1 MRAMQGLGHFRAAWC
16 FGLSLVVAALIAGAA
31 KADDIADFYRGKTV
45 TFLVGFPPSGGYYAY
60 SQLLTQFLGKHIP
73 GQPTVILQTMPGASS
88 LRLVQYLQT
97 AAAKD
102 GLTLGMFNRGLM
114 PQAKMK
120 PQEMNVDFTKLTW
133 IGSMANDISIC
144 TLWGAKGIS
153 TMAQLRQ
160 SSVIIGDT
168 SKDSGG
174 YIYASILHSLAPDNT
189 RTILGY
195 ATSGD
200 VWLAMEKGEV
210 DGNCNVWSSMKSQRS
225 QWFSEHKANILLQF
239 SKVKHPEL
247 QNVPTVFEFA
257 TSDDQKKALDFLT
270 ASDAISRPV
279 VAPLGIPDDRAKA
292 LRNAF
297 MATMKDPDLIAAA
310 KKEQL
315 DLAPLDGEATAKIA
329 ADIADSP
336 KDAIDLGKKMI
347 GIE

>member
-1 MRAMQGLGHFRAAWC
+1 MSA
-16 FGLSLVVAALIAGAA
+16 AA
-31 KADDIADFYRGKTV
+31 KADDVADFYRGKTV
-45 TFLVGFPPSGGYYAY
+45 QFLVGFPPSGGYYAY

-88 LRLVQYLQT
+88 LRLVQYLMN

-120 PQEMNVDFTKLTW
+120 PQEVNVDFTKLAW

-153 TMAQLRQ
+153 TMAQLRRSQ
-160 SSVIIGDT
+160 VIIGDT

-195 ATSGD
+195 STSGD

-210 DGNCNVWSSMKSQRS
+210 DGNCNVWSSMKSQRP
-225 QWFSEHKANILLQF
+225 QWFSEHKANILVQF
-239 SKVKHPEL
+239 AKAKHPEL
-247 QNVPTVFEFA
+247 PNVPTVFEFA
-257 TSDDQKKALDFLT
+257 TSDDQRKALDFLI
-270 ASDAISRPV
+270 ASDAISRPI
-279 VAPLGIPDDRAKA
+279 VAPLGIPADRAKA
-292 LRNAF
+292 LRDAF
-297 MATMKDPDLIAAA
+297 MATMKDPDLVAAAA
-310 KKEQL
+310 KEKL
-315 DLAPLDGEATAKIA
+315 DLAPMDGEHTAAIATEIA
-329 ADIADSP
+329 NSP
-336 KDAIDLGKKMI
+336 QDAIELGKKMI